1 MIKNATLC
9 RAMGGWR
16 YEWVDT
22 LPRAVYDLLVEDL
35 NRVPKD

>member
-1 MIKNATLC
+1 MNVC

-22 LPRAVYDLLVEDL
+22 LPRAVHAVIVEEL
-35 NRVPKD
+35 NRQAKKD